1 MAHQILPS
9 VFPSNAFQSPFFRS
23 LHDEIDRT
31 LERFNIGSMANSA
44 NGDLMPAL
52 DVSETDDTV
61 VITAEIPGIKE
72 GDLDVSVTGDVL
84 LLKGQKTKEVE
95 ETKADYHL
103 VGRQFGSFRRQI
115 PLGFTPPKDGV
126 NASFEDGVLNL
137 TIKKPEEVAANTQR
151 IKIEKK

>member
-1 MAHQILPS
+1 MARQTLPS

-31 LERFNIGSMANSA
+31 LERFNIGSMGNSA
-44 NGDLMPAL
+44 TGGLMPAL

-72 GDLDVSVTGDVL
+72 SDLDVSVTGDVL

-103 VGRQFGSFRRQI
+103 VERQFGSFRRQI

-126 NASFEDGVLNL
+126 NAVFEDGVLNL